1 MVKRHDAT
9 LYWAAFH
16 NHGHEAAFF
25 VRQLRWPRYLGFALL
40 PMLAACAFRTAHP
53 PAPVAAP
60 AAARDLAEQS
70 PTYWALVGEQAL
82 RARDPAAAAQ
92 AYGRAA
98 RLSNDPGLVRRA
110 AEAALA
116 AGDTASA
123 TQLAERWHVLDP
135 TALEPRQIQFG
146 LAVST
151 GDLARAGE
159 ILVDLV
165 AMHPDG
171 EAEALTDLPAGLA
184 GEIRGHP
191 ERLALLDPLGE
202 RYAGW
207 AEFHYARARLAL
219 LAGDLDQAQAAVVQ
233 ARNLAPD
240 WYRAQALAAQIQI
253 QQGDVDAG
261 LAQLRTLVRKHG
273 EDQSLR
279 LDEARLLLKLGR
291 LDEATRAFEQLLHV
305 APDQPEAL
313 YALGLLKLEAGDDE
327 AAFDYLTRLAGS
339 GAHQLD
345 AYYYLG
351 MLERRRGR
359 PQNAL
364 QWLSQVNSG
373 EHVIQAQL
381 LIAETLGD
389 LGRMEAGRAHL
400 SQLRARNPSLAPAL
414 YQGEGEWLY
423 RAGAADQSVAI
434 FSEAMARYPD
444 NRDFRYW
451 RSLAAEQAGD
461 MALAEA
467 DLRAL
472 LKTRPEDNLVL
483 NALGYFLAVHTDRLQ
498 EAQDLIQRALASD
511 PDNPA
516 ILDSLGWVY
525 FRQGDLDEADRYLTQ
540 AYDRLNDPEV
550 AAHLG
555 ELRWRQGRRGEA
567 REIWSKARSA
577 FPDHPVLR
585 QTLRRYGQE

>member
-1 MVKRHDAT
+1 MRSS
-9 LYWAAFH
+9 
-16 NHGHEAAFF
+16 
-25 VRQLRWPRYLGFALL
+25 RWPRYLGIALL
-40 PMLAACAFRTAHP
+40 PLLSACAFKTYRP

-60 AAARDLAEQS
+60 TPVPDLAEQS

-82 RARDPAAAAQ
+82 RARDPARAAQ
-92 AYGRAA
+92 AYARAA
-98 RLSNDPGLVRRA
+98 ELADDVDLVRRG

-116 AGDTASA
+116 AGDAA
-123 TQLAERWHVLDP
+123 LAAQLAGRWRTLDP
-135 TALEPRQIQFG
+135 AALEPRQIQFG
-146 LAVST
+146 LALNA
-151 GDLARAGE
+151 GDLPQAG
-159 ILVDLV
+159 ILLAELV

-171 EAEALTDLPAGLA
+171 EAEALADLPALLA
-184 GEIRGHP
+184 GEIKGHP
-191 ERLALLDPLGE
+191 ERLALLDPLAE

-219 LAGDLDQAQAAVVQ
+219 LAGDIPQARAAVER
-233 ARNLAPD
+233 ARKLAPD
-240 WYRAQALAAQIQI
+240 WYRVQALAAQIQI
-253 QQGDVDAG
+253 QQGNAEGG
-261 LAQLRTLVRKHG
+261 LAQLRALVRKHG
-273 EDQSLR
+273 DDQGLR
-279 LDEARLLLKLGR
+279 LDEARLLLQLGR
-291 LDEATRAFEQLLHV
+291 LEEAAWAFEQLLQV

-327 AAFDYLTRLAGS
+327 AAFDYLTRLATSGS
-339 GAHQLD
+339 HQLE

-423 RAGAADQSVAI
+423 RAGAADQAVAI
-434 FSEAMARYPD
+434 FGEALARYPD

-461 MALAEA
+461 LALAEA
-467 DLRAL
+467 DLRIL
-472 LKTRPEDNLVL
+472 LKTRPEDGLVL

-498 EAQDLIQRALASD
+498 EAQDLIQRALDSN

-525 FRQGDLDEADRYLTQ
+525 FRQGDLEAADRYLVQ
-540 AYDRLNDPEV
+540 AYEQLSDPEV

-567 REIWSKARSA
+567 REIWGKARSA